1 MQNIQIR
8 LQRSR
13 LKAFTLFES
22 LVVLSLVSFLTLSL
36 SGSVQEI
43 FRQTEETIFFMSFE
57 RLYKDSQ
64 QLAIA
69 SHQKVSLQ
77 IREDRISNAY
87 QTLSMPDSVRA
98 AKPIRIEFAE
108 HGGNSSLA
116 AVRFDTE
123 EYQVQYQLYLGSG
136 RYKKTIR

>member
-22 LVVLSLVSFLTLSL
+22 LLVLSLVSFITLSL

-69 SHQKVSLQ
+69 TRQKVSLQ
-77 IREDRISNAY
+77 IDQDRISNAY
-87 QTLSMPDSVRA
+87 QTLAVPDSIEIVE
-98 AKPIRIEFAE
+98 PIQIEFEE

-116 AVRFDTE
+116 AIRFDTE
-123 EYQVQYQLYLGSG
+123 EHQVQYQLYLGSG

>member
-8 LQRSR
+8 LRLSR

-22 LVVLSLVSFLTLSL
+22 LVVLSVVSFVALFL
-36 SGSVQEI
+36 SGSVQQI

-87 QTLSMPDSVRA
+87 QTLSIPDSVRA
-98 AKPIRIEFAE
+98 TKPIRIEFAE

-116 AVRFDTE
+116 AVHFDTE
-123 EYQVQYQLYLGSG
+123 EHQVQYQLYLGSG